1 MKEAPGKESG
11 GTAGLGTGAGD
22 PASALGS
29 EEAKETGKKDALG
42 TSFAFVFFFL
52 NVFIKDPF
60 PFILGKCF
68 SNSETRTL
76 GFVFF

>member
-1 MKEAPGKESG
+1 M
-11 GTAGLGTGAGD
+11 GAGD

-42 TSFAFVFFFL
+42 TSFAFVFFL

-76 GFVFF
+76 VFFFFFLRQMMI